1 MGKSRNKAVK
11 KPLKRPTPALLRG
24 LGSARV
30 VEPGTWQRPPTPS
43 RPPASTER
51 ACNWPKRRTSRPPP
65 PARACGLLLRT
76 SLQPHLYCRNGR
88 VHRSQR
94 SRTLGRSLRPL
105 TPLRRARQTSA
116 PRVGSARRSGRRGRR
131 PATRRSPPPPPHEA
145 GGLRGGS
152 RPPAREPVVLL

>member
-1 MGKSRNKAVK
+1 MGTSRNKAVK

-30 VEPGTWQRPPTPS
+30 VEPGIWQRPPTPS
-43 RPPASTER
+43 RLPASTER
-51 ACNWPKRRTSRPPP
+51 ACSWPKRRTSRPLP

-94 SRTLGRSLRPL
+94 SRTLGRS
-105 TPLRRARQTSA
+105 
-116 PRVGSARRSGRRGRR
+116 
-131 PATRRSPPPPPHEA
+131 SPPPPHVA

-152 RPPAREPVVLL
+152 RPPDREPVTLL